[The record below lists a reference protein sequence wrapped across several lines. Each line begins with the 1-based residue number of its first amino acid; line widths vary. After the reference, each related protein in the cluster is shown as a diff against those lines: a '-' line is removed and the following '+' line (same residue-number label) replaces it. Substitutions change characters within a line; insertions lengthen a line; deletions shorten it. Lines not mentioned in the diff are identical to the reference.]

1 MKNTFAS
8 RAFATNRG
16 GKKMNVSSD
25 EIESATSDFLSSG
38 GEITKLPS
46 VGYDVEE
53 DTKDFVKHF
62 LSRCQGKT
70 LEGDEDHGYT
80 RK

>member
-8 RAFATNRG
+8 RAFATNF
-16 GKKMNVSSD
+16 GKGKNVSSD
-25 EIESATSDFLSSG
+25 EIESATNAFLASG
-38 GEITKLPS
+38 GKITKLPS
-46 VGYDVEE
+46 VGCDIEE
-53 DTKDFVKHF
+53 DSKDFLKHY

-70 LEGDEDHGYT
+70 LEGDENYGYT

>member
-8 RAFATNRG
+8 RAFATNF
-16 GKKMNVSSD
+16 GKGKNVSSD
-25 EIESATSDFLSSG
+25 EIESATSAFLESG

-46 VGYDVEE
+46 IGYDVEE
-53 DTKDFVKHF
+53 DTKDFVNHF
-62 LSRCQGKT
+62 LTRCQGKT
-70 LEGDEDHGYT
+70 IERDEDYGYA